1 MQPRIRVTRV
11 HPDRQPPLVRIGE
24 VPYRAARGTD
34 APSGL
39 LWAFPAAL
47 VLWAAIGWALW
58 S

>member
-11 HPDRQPPLVRIGE
+11 HPDRQPPLIAEREPHG
-24 VPYRAARGTD
+24 A
-34 APSGL
+34 SGL

-47 VLWAAIGWALW
+47 VLWAAIGWAFW